1 MPGEV
6 PGDGD
11 VVVVGAGL
19 VAGLDDEALLAA
31 VAQVE
36 AAGRRVDAARVA
48 LAAEVAHR
56 SRRELGTDRLSAR
69 RGCRT
74 GVELVQRLT
83 GASTRAVTA
92 RVRLGAATR
101 APTGLSGQVVPAR
114 FPAVA
119 WALDQG
125 VLGADAAAAVVDTL
139 TPAIA
144 VAGTVAVQAAEAAI
158 ITGAAAPDPHAPP
171 ALDAD
176 CVRVQAT
183 VWRAVLDPDGT
194 APTHT
199 DTHRRGLTLGTT
211 DHGLVRIRGL
221 LLPEVAAALERYA
234 HAWTNPRTTPL
245 PDPTTG
251 NGTPA
256 PNAPGTDAADPSTA
270 DRLNDAADPAAG
282 RVEATATGAGPGAD
296 DQDLAARA
304 DRRTGAQLL
313 HDVLATIV
321 TVAARAADAPSVA
334 GNAPTL
340 VVTVRHDDLTTG
352 RGIAWAGD
360 RPVSLATATHTGCA
374 GAVETVIVGSTG
386 RIVGLGSR
394 DRCFTGQ
401 QRRAITLRDRGCIIP
416 GCHVPAAWCEVH
428 HVTPHAQDPTG
439 THTDNGVLLCWHH
452 HRTLDTSGWHI
463 RTHAGL
469 PQIRAP
475 RWLDPDQHWRT
486 PGTLRT

>member
-11 VVVVGAGL
+11 VVVVGAGV

-36 AAGRRVDAARVA
+36 AAGRRVDAARAA

-56 SRRELGTDRLSAR
+56 SRRELGADRLSAR

-101 APTGLSGQVVPAR
+101 AQTGLSGQVVPAW

-194 APTHT
+194 APTHA

-245 PDPTTG
+245 PDPTTDP
-251 NGTPA
+251 TTDTTDPTA
-256 PNAPGTDAADPSTA
+256 P
-270 DRLNDAADPAAG
+270 
-282 RVEATATGAGPGAD
+282 GAGPGAEH
-296 DQDLAARA
+296 QDLAARA
-304 DRRTGAQLL
+304 DRRTSAQLL

-386 RIVGLGSR
+386 RILGLGSR

-475 RWLDPDQHWRT
+475 RWLDPDQHWHT